1 MYKPNLSLFFLSKKK
16 TVHLAG
22 DELQT
27 QFNFS
32 LIAIVKSFKR
42 LEAEKKKKKPM
53 DAEISKRR
61 KVLARN
67 TNKWW
72 TEHFFKFRLFLHVVR
87 PCSKYFNKV
96 GKTSK

>member
-32 LIAIVKSFKR
+32 LIAIVKSFKT

-53 DAEISKRR
+53 DADISKRR

-72 TEHFFKFRLFLHVVR
+72 TEHFFKFSWFFMLYVR
-87 PCSKYFNKV
+87 VQS
-96 GKTSK
+96 TLTR

>member
-53 DAEISKRR
+53 DADISKRR

-72 TEHFFKFRLFLHVVR
+72 TEHFFKFSWFFMLYVR
-87 PCSKYFNKV
+87 VQS
-96 GKTSK
+96 TLTR

>member
-22 DELQT
+22 DEMQT

-53 DAEISKRR
+53 DADISKRR

-72 TEHFFKFRLFLHVVR
+72 TEHFFKFSWFFILYVR
-87 PCSKYFNKV
+87 VQS
-96 GKTSK
+96 TLTR

>member
-53 DAEISKRR
+53 DADISKRR

-72 TEHFFKFRLFLHVVR
+72 TEHFFKFSWFFMLYVR
-87 PCSKYFNKV
+87 VQS
-96 GKTSK
+96 TLTW

>member
-42 LEAEKKKKKPM
+42 LEAEKKKKNQWM
-53 DAEISKRR
+53 Q
-61 KVLARN
+61 
-67 TNKWW
+67 T
-72 TEHFFKFRLFLHVVR
+72 
-87 PCSKYFNKV
+87 
-96 GKTSK
+96 

>member
-53 DAEISKRR
+53 DADISKRR

-72 TEHFFKFRLFLHVVR
+72 TEHFFKFSWFFILYVR
-87 PCSKYFNKV
+87 VQS
-96 GKTSK
+96 TLTR

>member
-72 TEHFFKFRLFLHVVR
+72 TEHFFKFSWFFMLYVR
-87 PCSKYFNKV
+87 VQS
-96 GKTSK
+96 TLTR